1 MQQTAKSGPLN
12 GHPAT
17 GIQNPWWAYLFL
29 AGTNVLGQVLASRVA
44 AGRDNQTDGGVRI
57 ERTSALQP
65 SIDPERI
72 TATTVIGC
80 EVKGNDHKPLGKIQ
94 EIAMD
99 FTTGRIK
106 YLVLAAG
113 GFLGIGDRFYAVPL
127 PALTFIPEERVFRLE
142 TTRKELQKTPPFD
155 KMNWP
160 HQALWQAGA
169 DPQGRDNH

>member
-80 EVKGNDHKPLGKIQ
+80 EVKGNDHKPL
-94 EIAMD
+94 D
-99 FTTGRIK
+99 
-106 YLVLAAG
+106 LS
-113 GFLGIGDRFYAVPL
+113 
-127 PALTFIPEERVFRLE
+127 RLYY
-142 TTRKELQKTPPFD
+142 RKD
-155 KMNWP
+155 
-160 HQALWQAGA
+160 
-169 DPQGRDNH
+169 